1 MNINLYKIALLKIWM
16 KLNKIHVYLTKT
28 RIVTSLMDMIRI
40 HFLSLLN
47 FLLYNNQKS
56 LSNNQ
61 RRVVKV
67 VDIRLK
73 ILLREIEKEAERRRK
88 RILNFINDNVFL

>member
-1 MNINLYKIALLKIWM
+1 MIALLKIWL

>member
-1 MNINLYKIALLKIWM
+1 MIALLKIWM

>member
-1 MNINLYKIALLKIWM
+1 MIALLKIWM

-88 RILNFINDNVFL
+88 RI

>member
-1 MNINLYKIALLKIWM
+1 MIALLKIWL

-67 VDIRLK
+67 VDIRLN